1 MQTRGTGGDENGKGS
16 IFTMLEDNPR
26 IGQAKVSF
34 TYDTMKALT
43 GCLCIQMVNSWL
55 VLSLIG

>member
-1 MQTRGTGGDENGKGS
+1 MQTRGTGGDENGKSS

-34 TYDTMKALT
+34 TYDTVKGLR
-43 GCLCIQMVNSWL
+43 GCLYIQMAN
-55 VLSLIG
+55 VLGLC